1 MLGKTLGLASARPN
15 LRFGCGLFSHDTPA
29 FPHAGP
35 FHREEQAKMRAWIAP
50 DRRAAGN
57 DDCRGCAE
65 PDSIPQGHLEGNRKN
80 PAVRND
86 RVPFRVSEGGRR
98 SRPGGDP
105 YRPGSGWASDL
116 GNDIGRKQRRQG
128 AVCVGGHGGQQDH
141 HRRRHRRLLPH
152 HDLVAGPD
160 GEMLRAECC
169 FVPASDRSV
178 LLCDVA
184 GQSIVAEPELPARW
198 PTPRPAAEPGGGH
211 REKLGLNLVSRFRS
225 SHHCAAHS
233 FCELRNQRDTGAR
246 LQW

>member
-1 MLGKTLGLASARPN
+1 MNSLDR
-15 LRFGCGLFSHDTPA
+15 
-29 FPHAGP
+29 
-35 FHREEQAKMRAWIAP
+35 P

-57 DDCRGCAE
+57 DDFRGCAE
-65 PDSIPQGHLEGNRKN
+65 PDWIPQGHLEGNRKD
-80 PAVRND
+80 PAVWND
-86 RVPFRVSEGGRR
+86 RVPVRLSEGGRR
-98 SRPGGDP
+98 PPPGGDP

-116 GNDIGRKQRRQG
+116 GNDIGRKL
-128 AVCVGGHGGQQDH
+128 CVGGHGGQQDH
-141 HRRRHRRLLPH
+141 HRRRHRWLLPPP
-152 HDLVAGPD
+152 HDLVARPD
-160 GEMLRAECC
+160 GEMLRTECC
-169 FVPASDRSV
+169 FVAASDRGS